1 MVSVG
6 NGLAISVFVSI
17 VAVWSSSAFVG
28 RSGLQRS
35 STGANEVITKSYQLR
50 KKRGITSIAA
60 KGASMKSTEQSEAQE
75 FALGRQV
82 VLLGPSKLLAGQTG
96 TIVAPALGE
105 SFAVRVKSG
114 SVFHI
119 HRTHLKGTG
128 LDAAREQDVDQEA
141 YPLFSPGQQVVLLA
155 PPRLAQ
161 KTGSIVGVA
170 GGEDFAVRLSSGSIF
185 NIRASHLE
193 AATPAGNEGS
203 LGASTAP
210 VEQSI
215 AERQPTSEEEDD
227 IGFSLGKQVVLLA
240 PPKLA
245 GKVGTVVRPALGD
258 TLEVQLESGSV
269 FNIQRKYLKRA
280 QQAESPGASFQQRP
294 ASQRPVKGQTQD
306 GSASNMATSGSDSL
320 AAGGIGNGGAG
331 GVGNGGSGFGGGGAG
346 KPPGD
351 ARSDHTQP
359 QHPWSRFWIA
369 VAILCVVTEMG
380 YILCLRR
387 ERHKQTPLRVDRR
400 LAKQAGAST
409 NINPIIMVFFL
420 LAAAVVS
427 NLATRL
433 AFWVRQVLPED
444 GNTFSHHLH
453 DTLASVS
460 EAKIAQAALQIE
472 ADQETPMPGGLRL
485 HHASLLVLLVP
496 LAYVL
501 RIIILSFAARTKQR
515 AGSDV
520 PQNIDLV
527 KPQEIDE
534 VVKDLEEE
542 GDEEE
547 ETEEE
552 EEVRDEIPNPLQD
565 CPEVHLRCM
574 VLASF
579 CRLVVAG
586 DCETTGEWDAEKS
599 TVELRSDRVSHPF
612 WTGKWNPRAQTSP
625 REFEFKLVLI
635 RPDGGKTWESVGN
648 RRLQVKPRER
658 VTVELTFDSEDMQV
672 IRETGS
678 KAVAK
683 KRQKPIVPLQSD
695 ASAGN

>member
-1 MVSVG
+1 MVSVEH
-6 NGLAISVFVSI
+6 GLAISVFVSI

-28 RSGLQRS
+28 RGGLQRS
-35 STGANEVITKSYQLR
+35 SIGANEVITKSYQLR

-60 KGASMKSTEQSEAQE
+60 KGASMKSIEESEAQE
-75 FALGRQV
+75 FTPGRQV
-82 VLLGPSKLLAGQTG
+82 VLLAPSKLAGQTG

-105 SFAVRVKSG
+105 SFAVRVNSG

-119 HRTHLKGTG
+119 HRRHLKGTG
-128 LDAAREQDVDQEA
+128 LDAAQEQDVDQEA

-161 KTGSIVGVA
+161 KTGIIVGVA
-170 GGEDFAVRLSSGSIF
+170 GGEDFAVRLGSGSIF
-185 NIRASHLE
+185 NLRASHLE
-193 AATPAGNEGS
+193 AASPAGNEGS

-210 VEQSI
+210 VEQSV

-227 IGFSLGKQVVLLA
+227 FGFSLGKQVVLLA

-269 FNIQRKYLKRA
+269 FHIQRKNLKRA
-280 QQAESPGASFQQRP
+280 QKAESPGASYQQRS
-294 ASQRPVKGQTQD
+294 ASQRLVKGQTQD

-387 ERHKQTPLRVDRR
+387 ERRKETPLRVDRR

-444 GNTFSHHLH
+444 LNTFYPHLH

-472 ADQETPMPGGLRL
+472 ADQETHKPGGVRL

-501 RIIILSFAARTKQR
+501 RIIILGVAARTKQR
-515 AGSDV
+515 ARIGSDV

-527 KPQEIDE
+527 KPQEIE
-534 VVKDLEEE
+534 ESVKDAEEE

-547 ETEEE
+547 EQEE

-565 CPEVHLRCM
+565 CPEVQLRCM

-599 TVELRSDRVSHPF
+599 SVELRSDRVSHPF
-612 WTGKWNPRAQTSP
+612 WTAKWNPRAQTSP

-635 RPDGGKTWESVGN
+635 RPDGRKTWESVGN

-672 IRETGS
+672 IRDTGS
-678 KAVAK
+678 KVVAK
-683 KRQKPIVPLQSD
+683 KRKNPIAPLRSD